1 MLHEKNNFTR
11 RRFSDRSG
19 GHEVSDDEDDDD
31 DDGVD
36 DGLGTKKGALPLFSF
51 FVLILFRHFSRGKML
66 GTFSGTE
73 GT

>member
-31 DDGVD
+31 DDDGV

>member
-19 GHEVSDDEDDDD
+19 GHEVSDDEEDDD
-31 DDGVD
+31 DDGV

>member
-73 GT
+73 RT

>member
-31 DDGVD
+31 DDDDGV

-51 FVLILFRHFSRGKML
+51 FVFLPAVMGFDFFTNETDSK
-66 GTFSGTE
+66 
-73 GT
+73 

>member
-66 GTFSGTE
+66 GTFSGTKR
-73 GT
+73 T